1 MKLILFCLALLLP
14 LLLAVVVAIVVV
26 VVIVVA
32 VVVAAAFVCQPTNK
46 KSRHTH
52 THIHRNGLPFLLLDL
67 KFHVCK
73 RRVAVVL

>member
-1 MKLILFCLALLLP
+1 MKLILFSLALLLP

-52 THIHRNGLPFLLLDL
+52 THRNGLPFLLLDL